1 MKRDVGA
8 RVLARAGS
16 ESEVSK
22 VRKIATET
30 LGSEIAEA
38 ALVLP
43 IFFMIMLG
51 IYWFGRAFNVYA
63 TINHAAR
70 EGALAATMS
79 SCASCG
85 NTATTPATIATK
97 VTAALQAS
105 GLDPGQIQAYA
116 PSSPIFC
123 PGAPPCNSA
132 NNNITVCSNVQL
144 TPAAKT
150 GLPVC
155 GVTVSFEYPYNFSL
169 PFPVVPYGSNPF
181 NLVLKADVQMKGE
194 Y

>member
-1 MKRDVGA
+1 V

-16 ESEVSK
+16 ESEVSR
-22 VRKIATET
+22 VRKLATGT

-70 EGALAATMS
+70 EGALVATMS

-85 NTATTPATIATK
+85 NTATTPSTVATT
-97 VTAALQAS
+97 VTAALQAA
-105 GLDPGQIQAYA
+105 GLDPNQIQTYPP
-116 PSSPIFC
+116 PSAVSC
-123 PGAPPCNSA
+123 GGGTLSCNTASS
-132 NNNITVCSNVQL
+132 NNNITICTNVQL
-144 TPAAKT
+144 TPAASP
-150 GLPVC
+150 GLPAC
-155 GVTVSFEYPYNFSL
+155 GVTVSFQYPYNFSL

-194 Y
+194 YGR

>member
-1 MKRDVGA
+1 VGKLKTIVTGT
-8 RVLARAGS
+8 R
-16 ESEVSK
+16 
-22 VRKIATET
+22 
-30 LGSEIAEA
+30 GSEIAEA

-51 IYWFGRAFNVYA
+51 IYWFGRAFNTYA

-70 EGALAATMS
+70 EGALVATMS
-79 SCASCG
+79 NCASCG
-85 NTATTPATIATK
+85 NTSTSPATVATA
-97 VTAALQAS
+97 VAAALQAA
-105 GLDPGQIQAYA
+105 GLNPSQIQAYA
-116 PSSPIFC
+116 PTPVFC

-144 TPAAKT
+144 TPSASP

-155 GVTVSFEYPYNFSL
+155 GVSVSFQYPYNFSL
-169 PFPVVPYGSNPF
+169 PVPVLPYGSNPF
-181 NLVLKADVQMKGE
+181 NLTLKANVQMEGE